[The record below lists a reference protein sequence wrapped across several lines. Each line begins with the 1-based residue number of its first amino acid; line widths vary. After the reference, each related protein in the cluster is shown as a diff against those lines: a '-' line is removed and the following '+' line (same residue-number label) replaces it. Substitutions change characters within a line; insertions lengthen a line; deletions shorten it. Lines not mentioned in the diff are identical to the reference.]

1 MKKINVEIKIMG
13 FSMSLG
19 VRNVPDPYWF
29 IIHMSIAYKYI
40 TREKLILQNFKVINK
55 LVTYS
60 GLNIDYKKIDD
71 Y

>member
-1 MKKINVEIKIMG
+1 MR

-19 VRNVPDPYWF
+19 GRSVPDPYWF
-29 IIHMSIAYKYI
+29 IIHMNMNTAYKYI
-40 TREKLILQNFKVINK
+40 TREKLFLQNFKVINK